1 MVVSTSSPG
10 LIATVRPAATPT
22 LDDVAASCGWPVLLG
37 ASPRRVQR
45 ELSAL
50 NPECVLFWLDD
61 VLAIEATA
69 RLIAWSRQRGAR
81 PLRVAAVLDPDDAV
95 EAVLRA
101 AGAHGFLTVSQQ
113 SAPMIAHALSP
124 LLADTAP
131 SAAGHRRRERGTVV
145 AARPFAADHVR
156 PP

>member
-1 MVVSTSSPG
+1 MVASDPSPG
-10 LIATVRPAATPT
+10 LIATVRAATPT
-22 LDDVAASCGWPVLLG
+22 LDVVAASCGWPVLLE
-37 ASPRRVQR
+37 ASPRRVER
-45 ELSAL
+45 ELSVL

-81 PLRVAAVLDPDDAV
+81 PLRMAAALDPDDAV

-101 AGAHGFLTVSQQ
+101 AGAHGFLSVTQH
-113 SAPMIAHALSP
+113 SAAMIAHALGP
-124 LLADTAP
+124 LLADTTLG
-131 SAAGHRRRERGTVV
+131 AARHRRRERGTVV
-145 AARPFAADHVR
+145 TARPFAADHVR